1 MALIDKVRV
10 IKLLL
15 FALFMMVSMV
25 TPAQSQVDWS
35 IKAGIG
41 MANIIGD
48 NMGSPKVKLAYKL
61 GIGLECP
68 FDKIWSLQTGVSFV
82 SKGTNHTIVETD
94 GISAQAKVNASYLE
108 LPVMVAA
115 RFASFR
121 LWSGDRFIGG
131 IPALCDRSGR
141 TIRAV
146 QTSKRTSREEYYR
159 LCNSGI

>member
-82 SKGTNHTIVETD
+82 SKGKLSPRQPPPITN
-94 GISAQAKVNASYLE
+94 
-108 LPVMVAA
+108 LPTVV
-115 RFASFR
+115 
-121 LWSGDRFIGG
+121 
-131 IPALCDRSGR
+131 
-141 TIRAV
+141 
-146 QTSKRTSREEYYR
+146 
-159 LCNSGI
+159 SGIHSLVIIFF